1 MKELNLLERSIVA
14 PFINEEDKETIAI
27 YPGAFKPPHRGHL
40 SVVEKTNAVAD
51 KTIILISNSPREDV
65 EAKESFK
72 IWELYTKDMP
82 NVEVKIAERFSPVAE
97 AYSLF
102 KHNPEKNFIM
112 AIGKGEIDR
121 LNSLTRY
128 DNAKPFDAGTF
139 EDLSATR
146 LRKAIREGDT
156 ETIQRFIPENISV
169 EEYLGAFDQTPVNE
183 VSTEEYIEHLEN
195 IRNDFYNRGLKD
207 KAAKVQADI
216 DKLIKKDKIEEE
228 IDGLENAKI
237 QLSNRPYKILDI
249 EYKKTRRGEKFIKIT
264 YEEEYVPGKMY
275 YSRPQFVN
283 ILYDTD
289 EELEYIKKELKLPVE
304 EINEDHYPE
313 NFLQDSITS
322 FAQYMEDSGM
332 QIAPP
337 PRVEFVNDDVENA
350 ENLLG
355 KTAYYNP
362 EENVIVLYTLGRH
375 PKDIL
380 RSFAHEMIHHIQ
392 NLEGR
397 LGNITTTNTN
407 EDDYLDQIERE
418 AYEHGNMTFRNWTD
432 SILNDE
438 SINEVEADLGDTLVP
453 FLKDIVDQLKKLNA
467 NSEDSED
474 DIEGLDKSIDYLASA
489 LTGKSAFDIN
499 IDQTYLGRLASP
511 GDEKKK

>member
-355 KTAYYNP
+355 KTAYYDP
-362 EENVIVLYTLGRH
+362 QENVIVLYTLGRH

-432 SILNDE
+432 SILNE
-438 SINEVEADLGDTLVP
+438 PN
-453 FLKDIVDQLKKLNA
+453 
-467 NSEDSED
+467 
-474 DIEGLDKSIDYLASA
+474 
-489 LTGKSAFDIN
+489 
-499 IDQTYLGRLASP
+499 
-511 GDEKKK
+511 